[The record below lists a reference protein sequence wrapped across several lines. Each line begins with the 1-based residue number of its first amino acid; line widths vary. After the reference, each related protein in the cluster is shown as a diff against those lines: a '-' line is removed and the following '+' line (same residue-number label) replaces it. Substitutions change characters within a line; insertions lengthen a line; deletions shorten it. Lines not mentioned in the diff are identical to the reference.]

1 MTETARIVSEQ
12 EWADTRRAGILA
24 GAELARQAGGVEDIL
39 LGYQK
44 RLLESTARNP
54 VTLCEKSRRIGATWG
69 VAADA
74 VLTSAAAREAGGMDT
89 FYIGFNLDMAREFI
103 DTCGMWARSFNEA
116 AAAIE
121 EFLFDDGEADK
132 NIQAFCI
139 RFASGFEIVA
149 LASRPRSLRGRQGY
163 VIIDEAAFHDDLD
176 GVMKAALAL
185 LMWGGKVLVISTH
198 LGVDNPFNKLIA
210 DARAGRNPYKII
222 RCTLDDALHD
232 GLYQRIA
239 LVTRKSWSVEAEAT
253 WRSGI
258 VAFYG
263 DHAEE
268 ELFCVPSQSGGVYLP
283 RPLIEGR
290 MLGDLPVLRLERSPE
305 FTFLPK
311 EQRESDIHAWCEANL
326 KEPLK
331 ALDKDRQHAF
341 GEDFGRVSDLT
352 DIVPIEIG
360 KTLKRTVP
368 FVAELRNIPFEQQR
382 QVLFYICDRL
392 PRFIGGKMDAT
403 GNGTYLAEVAAQR
416 YGALRIEQVK
426 LSAQW
431 YLENFPPMKAALED
445 ASLFVP
451 KDDDLLG
458 DLALVTTVR
467 GIPLIPPVKTEGK
480 DGKKRHG
487 DFAVALAL
495 GYAQTRSGV
504 VEFAYRAESEQKGA
518 PPMNGD
524 NDDGDGDGDGPNKQ
538 WWRSPMGAG
547 LRGGI

>member
-1 MTETARIVSEQ
+1 MSESARIVTEQ
-12 EWADTRRAGILA
+12 EWAETRRAGLLV
-24 GAELARQAGGVEDIL
+24 GADLARQAGGVEDIL

-44 RLLESTARNP
+44 RLLDSTARHP
-54 VTLCEKSRRIGATWG
+54 VTICEKSRRIGATWG

-74 VLTSAAAREAGGMDT
+74 VLTSAASRDARGMDT

-121 EFLFDDGEADK
+121 DFMFDDGEADK
-132 NIQAFCI
+132 NIQAFRI

-198 LGVDNPFNKLIA
+198 LGVDNPFNKLIEES
-210 DARAGRNPYKII
+210 RAGRKPYAII
-222 RCTLDDALHD
+222 RCTFDEALNE
-232 GLYQRIA
+232 GLYQRIC
-239 LVTRKSWSVEAEAT
+239 LVSGKAWSVEDEAS
-253 WRSGI
+253 WRAGI
-258 VAFYG
+258 ISFYG
-263 DHAEE
+263 EHAEE
-268 ELFCVPSQSGGVYLP
+268 ELFCIPSQSGGAYLP

-290 MLGDLPVLRLERSPE
+290 MLGDLPVFRLERPAE
-305 FTFLPK
+305 FTFVPK
-311 EQRESDIHAWCEANL
+311 DDRERDIKAWCEKHL

-331 ALDKDRQHAF
+331 ALDQDRQHAF

-360 KTLKRTVP
+360 KTLRRTVP
-368 FVAELRNIPFEQQR
+368 FVVELRNIPFEQQR
-382 QVLFYICDRL
+382 QVLFYVCDHL

-403 GNGTYLAEVAAQR
+403 GNGAYLAEVAAQR
-416 YGALRIEQVK
+416 YGPLRIEQVK
-426 LSAQW
+426 LTAQW
-431 YLENFPPMKAALED
+431 YLENFPPMKAAFED
-445 ASLFVP
+445 GSLLVP
-451 KDDDLLG
+451 KDADFLD
-458 DLALVTTVR
+458 DLALVTTIR
-467 GIPLIPPVKTEGK
+467 GIPQIPAVKTVGQ

-504 VEFAYRAESEQKGA
+504 VEFGYRSVSADAVQTEGSGSAFGEEEQA
-518 PPMNGD
+518 
-524 NDDGDGDGDGPNKQ
+524 
-538 WWRSPMGAG
+538 WWRSPLGAR
-547 LRGGI
+547 LRGSL

>member
-1 MTETARIVSEQ
+1 MTEARAITQEQ
-12 EWADTRRAGILA
+12 WAQIRRDGLLA
-24 GAELARQAGGVEDIL
+24 GAELAQQAGGGVEDIL

-44 RLLESTARNP
+44 RLLASTAANP

-74 VLTSAAAREAGGMDT
+74 VLTSAAARSAGGMDT

-103 DTCGMWARSFNEA
+103 DVSGMWARNFSEA
-116 AAAIE
+116 AMAVE
-121 EFLFDDGEADK
+121 DFLFDDDGADK
-132 NIQAFCI
+132 SIQAFRI

-198 LGVDNPFNKLIA
+198 LGADNAFAKLIE
-210 DARAGRNPYKII
+210 DARAKRNPFHVE
-222 RCTLDDALHD
+222 RCTFDEALQD
-232 GLYQRIA
+232 GLYKRIA
-239 LVTRKSWSVEAEAT
+239 LVTRKTWSVETEAA
-253 WRSGI
+253 WRAGI
-258 VAFYG
+258 ISYYG
-263 DHAEE
+263 EHADE
-268 ELFCVPSQSGGVYLP
+268 ELFCIPSQGGGIYLP

-290 MLGDLPVLRLERSPE
+290 MLGDLRVFRLERPSE
-305 FTFLPK
+305 FTYLPK
-311 EQRESDIHAWCEANL
+311 AQRESDVLAWCEQHL
-326 KEPLK
+326 QDPLK

-368 FVAELRNIPFEQQR
+368 FVAELRNIPFEQQK

-403 GNGTYLAEVAAQR
+403 GNGAYLAEVAAQR
-416 YGALRIEQVK
+416 YGALRVEQVK
-426 LSAQW
+426 MTAQW
-431 YLENFPPMKAALED
+431 YLENFPPMKAAFED
-445 ASLFVP
+445 GMLFVP
-451 KDDDLLG
+451 KDADLLD

-467 GIPLIPPVKTEGK
+467 GIPQIPAVRTMGQ

-487 DFAVALAL
+487 DFAVALVLA
-495 GYAQTRSGV
+495 YAQTCAGV
-504 VEFAYRAESEQKGA
+504 VEFGYRSASTDARPDNGG
-518 PPMNGD
+518 PP
-524 NDDGDGDGDGPNKQ
+524 DDDDRARD
-538 WWRSPMGAG
+538 WWRPPLGAS
-547 LRGGI
+547 LRGGV